1 MKSIKSLI
9 SQIGLSTAVMVV
21 ALLGTPAVAFAHPT
35 TMSAHTHT
43 LTAHDHT
50 QQTAHIKTISAHHTH

>member
-1 MKSIKSLI
+1 MKSNKTLRSLI
-9 SQIGLSTAVMVV
+9 TVGSMAVAIIGA
-21 ALLGTPAVAFAHPT
+21 PAVAFAHPVT
-35 TMSAHTHT
+35 LSAHSHT

>member
-1 MKSIKSLI
+1 MKSKQTLLSLI
-9 SQIGLSTAVMVV
+9 AV
-21 ALLGTPAVAFAHPT
+21 AILGAPAVAFAHPGT
-35 TMSAHTHT
+35 LSAHSHT

>member
-1 MKSIKSLI
+1 MKSNLLRSLI
-9 SQIGLSTAVMVV
+9 AV
-21 ALLGTPAVAFAHPT
+21 ALLGAPAVAFAHPGT
-35 TMSAHTHT
+35 LSAHSHT